1 MMSALGGAI
10 QQLAKERGLSLSAL
24 ADKIGVNRKTLY
36 SCIHG
41 NPRLSGLQR
50 IADGLGF
57 RLSDIIAIAE
67 EIEEISSSPQQEVDR
82 G

>member
-1 MMSALGGAI
+1 MKALGGAI
-10 QQLAKERGLSLSAL
+10 QQLAKERGMSLSTL
-24 ADKIGVNRKTLY
+24 ADKIGINRKTLY

-67 EIEEISSSPQQEVDR
+67 EIEALAEERQEVK
-82 G
+82 

>member
-1 MMSALGGAI
+1 MTALAGAI
-10 QQLAKERGLSLSAL
+10 QQLAKERGLSLCAL

-36 SCIHG
+36 TCIHG

-67 EIEEISSSPQQEVDR
+67 EIEELAAAPQE
-82 G
+82 GEK

>member
-1 MMSALGGAI
+1 MKALGGAI

-24 ADKIGVNRKTLY
+24 ADKIGINRKTLY

-67 EIEEISSSPQQEVDR
+67 EIEALAEERREVK
-82 G
+82 

>member
-1 MMSALGGAI
+1 MKALGGAI
-10 QQLAKERGLSLSAL
+10 QQLAKERGMSLSAL
-24 ADKIGVNRKTLY
+24 ADKIGINRKTLY

-67 EIEEISSSPQQEVDR
+67 EIEALAAEQQKVKP
-82 G
+82 

>member
-1 MMSALGGAI
+1 MKALGGAI

-24 ADKIGVNRKTLY
+24 ADKIGINRKTLY

-67 EIEEISSSPQQEVDR
+67 EIKALAEERQEVK
-82 G
+82 

>member
-1 MMSALGGAI
+1 MKALGGAI
-10 QQLAKERGLSLSAL
+10 QQLAKERGMSLSAL
-24 ADKIGVNRKTLY
+24 ADKIGINRKTLY

-67 EIEEISSSPQQEVDR
+67 EIEALAAEQQEVKP
-82 G
+82 